1 MLKYQT
7 ETGSPVMIQASRT
20 DGKPI
25 PLGSEVL
32 DDKGQYLAMVG
43 QGDLIFVRG
52 LAPQGQLV
60 VKWGPGETQHCLLQY
75 RLPANVDKLKDYPK
89 VPAKCVL

>member
-7 ETGSPVMIQASRT
+7 ETGVPVMLQASRT

-25 PLGSEVL
+25 PLGAEVL
-32 DDKGQYLAMVG
+32 DDEGNYLAMVG

-52 LAPQGQLV
+52 LAPQGRLV
-60 VKWGPGETQHCLLQY
+60 VKWGRDADQHCSLQY
-75 RLPANVDKLKDYPK
+75 RLPADLDKIQGYPK
-89 VPAKCVL
+89 VAAKCER